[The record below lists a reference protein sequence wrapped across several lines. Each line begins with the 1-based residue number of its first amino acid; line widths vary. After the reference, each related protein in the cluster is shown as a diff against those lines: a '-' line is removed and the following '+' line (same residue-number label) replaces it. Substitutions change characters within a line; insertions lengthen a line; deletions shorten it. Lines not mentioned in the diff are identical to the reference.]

1 VANAIIAIFLS
12 VVALAIGVACA
23 ETNRR
28 FRNYRADTASEINR
42 LRQHLMEAE
51 REEKLGRERE
61 AQLGSEL
68 IKIKTQLAFMKIARG
83 EATSS

>member
-12 VVALAIGVACA
+12 VAALAVGVAYA

-28 FRNYRADTASEINR
+28 FRNYRADAAIEINR
-42 LRQHLMEAE
+42 LRHHLMEAE
-51 REEKLGRERE
+51 REERLGRGRE
-61 AQLGSEL
+61 AELSSEL
-68 IKIKTQLAFMKIARG
+68 IKIKTQLAFMKIAKG